1 MASGAYQLRQ
11 IAAVYRTVLDY
22 LLPERCRLCAGP
34 SEQGFCAG
42 CRADFTLV
50 AAPCPRCALAQ
61 PVRRCPRENSDWQI
75 ASVIAPLCYE
85 FPLSTQIHALKFSSA
100 RSLGRALGL
109 MLAEH
114 LRGRPETEAV
124 DALVAVPLHRH
135 RLLERGYNQALEIA
149 RPVAAELKLPLLI
162 AGVTRTLPTRPQS
175 ELDLHERRA
184 SVTGAFSVSRE
195 LHGRRVAI
203 VDDVITTGATVN
215 SLASALRLAGAA
227 EVQAWAVARTL

>member
-34 SEQGFCAG
+34 SARGFCAG
-42 CRADFTLV
+42 CRADFTAV

-61 PVRRCPRENSDWQI
+61 PVRRCPRDNSDWQV
-75 ASVIAPLCYE
+75 ACVIAPLRYE
-85 FPLSTQIHALKFSSA
+85 YPLTTQIHALKFSSA

-114 LRGRPETEAV
+114 LRQRPETEAI
-124 DALVAVPLHRH
+124 DALVAVPLHRR

-149 RPVAAELKLPLLI
+149 RPVAAELKLPLLV
-162 AGVTRTLPTRPQS
+162 AGITRSLPTRPQS
-175 ELDLHERRA
+175 ELDVHERHA
-184 SVTGAFSVSRE
+184 SVTGVFSVSRK
-195 LHGRRVAI
+195 LHGRNIAI

-215 SLASALRLAGAA
+215 ALAGALRLAGAT
-227 EVQAWAVARTL
+227 EIQAWSVARTL